1 MLHKLIVASR
11 LALRWAAQ
19 RPRNLTTHY
28 IWKTSVCFGGCFAPQ
43 RRASLLTTTSLLTTE
58 NLITTASLLTT
69 ENLITTESLLTTA
82 PRSSQKTRSSQSTC
96 WH

>member
-1 MLHKLIVASR
+1 MASR

-28 IWKTSVCFGGCFAPQ
+28 FWKTAVCFGGCFAPQ

-58 NLITTASLLTT
+58 NLIT
-69 ENLITTESLLTTA
+69 IESLLTTGNPFITVYLLA
-82 PRSSQKTRSSQSTC
+82 LV
-96 WH
+96 